1 MGREV
6 PGSTSTRQRRAWGR
20 DGTPARL
27 MRRGSRGIKEA
38 RKPAKLRPIGVSW
51 SRSLV
56 RHFINTTKSKIA
68 ALAAPGR
75 ILTLPPTPSPSRSG
89 GEGRGEEEL
98 RRNHWQAE
106 IKSPSPQPSP
116 RASLRGEGV
125 NYRGS
130 GKMRPQTSQ
139 TPSAF
144 DLTCFVRVPFFG
156 ECG

>member
-1 MGREV
+1 M
-6 PGSTSTRQRRAWGR
+6 
-20 DGTPARL
+20 AR
-27 MRRGSRGIKEA
+27 
-38 RKPAKLRPIGVSW
+38 V
-51 SRSLV
+51 
-56 RHFINTTKSKIA
+56 
-68 ALAAPGR
+68 GR
-75 ILTLPPTPSPSRSG
+75 ILTLPPTPSPARSG

-144 DLTCFVRVPFFG
+144 DLFCPSAVLCGMRLSRSKSLDLNVAKANRIVVPGKTEVAARAVFARMRMVRHELSHVRQVGVGNHGAVQFH
-156 ECG
+156 

>member
-6 PGSTSTRQRRAWGR
+6 PGSTSTRRRRAWGR
-20 DGTPARL
+20 AGTPARL

-106 IKSPSPQPSP
+106 IKSPALSP
-116 RASLRGEGV
+116 RFAAG
-125 NYRGS
+125 RGS
-130 GKMRPQTSQ
+130 QLRWQWQDAPRANA
-139 TPSAF
+139 PRA
-144 DLTCFVRVPFFG
+144 LRVF
-156 ECG
+156 E